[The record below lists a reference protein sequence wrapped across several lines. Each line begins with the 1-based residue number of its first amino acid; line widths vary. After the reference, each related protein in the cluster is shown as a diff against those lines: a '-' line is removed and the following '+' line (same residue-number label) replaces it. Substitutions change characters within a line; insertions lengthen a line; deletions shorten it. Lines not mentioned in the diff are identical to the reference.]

1 MKEVNEYIN
10 GLSKKIKESRGIEK
24 TILESEKEMYD
35 SMSPETAQRYY
46 NISAALRLLQKW
58 SDTVQYLGEDED
70 TDDILDN
77 VRNILEVTV

>member
-10 GLSKKIKESRGIEK
+10 SLSKKIKESRGIEK

-35 SMSPETAQRYY
+35 SMSLETAQKYY
-46 NISAALRLLQKW
+46 NVSAALRLLQKW
-58 SDTVQYLGEDED
+58 SDTVQYLGEDEG

-77 VRNILEVTV
+77 VKNILEVTV